1 MALGNTHLLTIPVDD
16 RNAVTS
22 QLQKICSF
30 DYVDFQ
36 QLKMVPK
43 CQKEKFQ
50 ILQDSGGGQCH
61 QFDYFMTKYG
71 IFSSLLIEYEKKS

>member
-1 MALGNTHLLTIPVDD
+1 
-16 RNAVTS
+16 
-22 QLQKICSF
+22 
-30 DYVDFQ
+30 
-36 QLKMVPK
+36 MVPK

-71 IFSSLLIEYEKKS
+71 IFSSLLIEYEKKNEQN